1 MAESNEA
8 IKKILILTNKI
19 YTWWTKKIF
28 NRLVEEKSYEFQNLK
43 EKINP
48 NNLIYKYKTQ
58 GRSPKEFIDY
68 QNMIDLFISFRD
80 VNGNLQEVLKNQLE
94 FKSDLGKIR
103 KEIQNQNQKTK

>member
-1 MAESNEA
+1 MKLLKRFWYWQ
-8 IKKILILTNKI
+8 IKYT
-19 YTWWTKKIF
+19 TWWTKKIF

-68 QNMIDLFISFRD
+68 QNMIDLFIGFRD
-80 VNGNLQEVLKNQLE
+80 VNVNLQEVLKNQHE

-103 KEIQNQNQKTK
+103 NENHNQNQKTK

>member
-1 MAESNEA
+1 MKL
-8 IKKILILTNKI
+8 IKRFWYWQIKYT
-19 YTWWTKKIF
+19 TWWTKKIF

-68 QNMIDLFISFRD
+68 QNMIDLFIGFRD
-80 VNGNLQEVLKNQLE
+80 VNVNLHEVLKNQLE

>member
-1 MAESNEA
+1 M
-8 IKKILILTNKI
+8 
-19 YTWWTKKIF
+19 
-28 NRLVEEKSYEFQNLK
+28 
-43 EKINP
+43 
-48 NNLIYKYKTQ
+48 IYKCKNQ

>member
-1 MAESNEA
+1 M
-8 IKKILILTNKI
+8 ID
-19 YTWWTKKIF
+19 
-28 NRLVEEKSYEFQNLK
+28 
-43 EKINP
+43 
-48 NNLIYKYKTQ
+48 KYKNQ

>member
-1 MAESNEA
+1 M
-8 IKKILILTNKI
+8 ID
-19 YTWWTKKIF
+19 
-28 NRLVEEKSYEFQNLK
+28 
-43 EKINP
+43 
-48 NNLIYKYKTQ
+48 KYKNQ

-80 VNGNLQEVLKNQLE
+80 VNGNLQEVRKNQLE